1 MNPPRNFSKASA
13 APTANF
19 RRQGVLRLCHGITKT
34 HQSRISQ
41 LMIPA
46 PTSLSCSQVA
56 RSDQVAEDTDLGQH
70 GLSGV
75 TRQLRRT
82 LSAMA
87 VAAPWIPEEVGQP
100 VLLRQSNSFQVLI
113 DASRG
118 IPHAEP
124 HTCKSLKNEI
134 TRNQTC
140 EPPRAVLRPARS
152 TKRRTLSHLCARCV
166 AGFSCMHQGLIRARW
181 SPVDR

>member
-34 HQSRISQ
+34 HQSIISQ

-46 PTSLSCSQVA
+46 STSLSCSQVA

-134 TRNQTC
+134 TRKQTC
-140 EPPRAVLRPARS
+140 EPPACCPPSCEEHEEANVVAPV
-152 TKRRTLSHLCARCV
+152 CPMRCWLLLH
-166 AGFSCMHQGLIRARW
+166 ASGLNSSAMV
-181 SPVDR
+181 SS